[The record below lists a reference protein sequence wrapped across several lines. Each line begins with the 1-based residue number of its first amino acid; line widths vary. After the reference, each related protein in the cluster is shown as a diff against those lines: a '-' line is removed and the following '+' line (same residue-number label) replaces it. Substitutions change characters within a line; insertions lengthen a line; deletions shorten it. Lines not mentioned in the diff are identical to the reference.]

1 VNDTG
6 ADITCLGRSLH
17 ERRSALVS
25 GDAIGDDDIQ
35 LAERIIARAEDM
47 GGAPLTAVGHRVVHG
62 GRKFPAPVRI
72 SHETFDAIADL
83 VPLAPLH
90 QPHNLTGI
98 RAVQK
103 LRPGVVQIA
112 CFDTSFHRSQPEIQR
127 RYALPEEC
135 YEAGVE
141 RYGFHGISYDWAVR
155 KIAYLRG
162 ALPPRV
168 LIFHLG
174 SGSSA
179 CAIHNGRSQATSMG
193 FSALD
198 GLMMGTRPGNLD
210 AGVILHWLAQGKSH
224 SEISNMLYTKS
235 GLLGVSGRSNDMRT
249 LLASNDPSA
258 VRAVDMF
265 CRQAAAVGASLVPAI
280 GGLDAIVFTG
290 GIGENA
296 AQIRA
301 GIVARLEYLGVL
313 LSPHKN
319 AANAGLI
326 SALDSSV
333 EVWVIRA
340 DEERL
345 IAQETLRLLEAS

>member
-1 VNDTG
+1 
-6 ADITCLGRSLH
+6 
-17 ERRSALVS
+17 
-25 GDAIGDDDIQ
+25 
-35 LAERIIARAEDM
+35 
-47 GGAPLTAVGHRVVHG
+47 
-62 GRKFPAPVRI
+62 
-72 SHETFDAIADL
+72 
-83 VPLAPLH
+83 
-90 QPHNLTGI
+90 
-98 RAVQK
+98 
-103 LRPGVVQIA
+103 
-112 CFDTSFHRSQPEIQR
+112 
-127 RYALPEEC
+127 
-135 YEAGVE
+135 
-141 RYGFHGISYDWAVR
+141 
-155 KIAYLRG
+155 
-162 ALPPRV
+162 
-168 LIFHLG
+168 
-174 SGSSA
+174 
-179 CAIHNGRSQATSMG
+179 MG